1 MTIPKLSWIVAGVL
15 FAMASVAIHYEVK
28 IAMHQRSGSVQAL
41 GQIKVSEPA
50 PDFSLQDLSGQTVKL
65 SSLRGRAVYIDFWAT
80 WCGPCKVALPG
91 LQELTDELK
100 NQGLEIVTI
109 DQGES
114 LDQVRS
120 FIERKKY
127 SFQVLLDPD
136 GTVGNIYGV
145 RALPT
150 SVFVDRNGIVQSISV
165 GNVSTADD
173 IRKRFDRM
181 PKG

>member
-1 MTIPKLSWIVAGVL
+1 
-15 FAMASVAIHYEVK
+15 MASVAIHYEVK
-28 IAMHQRSGSVQAL
+28 IAMHQRSGSVQTL
-41 GQIKVSEPA
+41 GQLKVSEPA
-50 PDFSLQDLSGQTVKL
+50 PDFTLQDLSGQTVKL
-65 SSLRGRAVYIDFWAT
+65 SSFRGRAVYIDFWAT
-80 WCGPCKVALPG
+80 WCGPCKAALPG
-91 LQELTDELK
+91 LQELTDEFK

-109 DQGES
+109 DQGEG

-136 GTVGNIYGV
+136 SAVGNIYGV

-150 SVFVDRNGIVQSISV
+150 SVFIDRNGIVQSISV
-165 GNVSTADD
+165 GNMSTADD

>member
-1 MTIPKLSWIVAGVL
+1 MTVPKLSWIVAGAI

-28 IAMHQRSGSVQAL
+28 IAMHKRSGSLQAL
-41 GQIKVSEPA
+41 GQLKVNEPA

-80 WCGPCKVALPG
+80 WCGPCKMALPG

-114 LDQVRS
+114 LDEVRS

-127 SFQVLLDPD
+127 SFQVLLDP
-136 GTVGNIYGV
+136 GSTVGNIYGV
-145 RALPT
+145 RGLPT
-150 SVFVDRNGIVQSISV
+150 SVFVDRNGIVQSITV

-173 IRKRFDRM
+173 IRKRFERM